1 MKPLAW
7 ISVILAVILALMA
20 VRIYKE
26 KDTSLDIDENIRYEH
41 TEKKGWIEHFII
53 HTELGTEK
61 INE

>member
-41 TEKKGWIEHFII
+41 NEKKGWIEHFII